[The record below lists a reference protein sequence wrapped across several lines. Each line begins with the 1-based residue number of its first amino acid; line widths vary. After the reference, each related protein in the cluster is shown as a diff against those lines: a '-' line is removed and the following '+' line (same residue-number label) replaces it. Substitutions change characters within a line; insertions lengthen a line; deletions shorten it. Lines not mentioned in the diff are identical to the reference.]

1 MRREDKMFLQI
12 SIPRHKVQHHSAPG
26 ADCLSRQEATQ
37 DGGDDDEDGDR
48 AMVMMMLMMI
58 LWKVADPDRRPP
70 KMEVMTMKMVMIL
83 WKVADPDRRPP
94 KCTIVFVTF
103 AQCSCFDRF

>member
-12 SIPRHKVQHHSAPG
+12 SIPRHKVQHHRAPG

-37 DGGDDDEDGDR
+37 DGGDDDEDDDR
-48 AMVMMMLMMI
+48 AMVMMMLMM
-58 LWKVADPDRRPP
+58 
-70 KMEVMTMKMVMIL
+70 MIL
-83 WKVADPDRRPP
+83 WKVTDPDRRPP
-94 KCTIVFVTF
+94 KCTIVCVTF